1 MWVNNERIF
10 NNIFKFVIVYKIDL
24 FSYSIIKYLD
34 VYGFGKIFFKFF
46 IVYLFYIKLYV

>member
-10 NNIFKFVIVYKIDL
+10 NNIFKFVFVYKIDL

-34 VYGFGKIFFKFF
+34 VYGFGKIFLNFLLYIYF
-46 IVYLFYIKLYV
+46 I